1 MSNKIPTAE
10 QLFKEYQND
19 DGTIAL
25 RAFETAYK
33 RGCSLH
39 VEAALKAAQ
48 EQSKLK
54 RSSDVSGKRWNGVS
68 KVWKFTSFDIMWGTG
83 QGDGVANFEATVDEK
98 SILNAYSKDKII

>member
-10 QLFKEYQND
+10 QVIDDQERGYLMFTKEKWIELFKEYA
-19 DGTIAL
+19 GW
-25 RAFETAYK
+25 
-33 RGCSLH
+33 H
-39 VEAALKAAQ
+39 VEAALRAAQ